1 MNSLLEFTNELLYKI
16 VDHVHPDDI
25 LNFALSCRHLYRL
38 AGEALSL
45 HVERKPYQ
53 NFVLDGCHRH
63 THNLHPLEFMETLCT
78 DWRIGEYVKTLRVE
92 CCRHPVE
99 GSNGDDVER
108 DYTIYEDAVENDQ
121 HLCAAVMLRI
131 ESFIHERIF
140 DLGISTSDRHDMAV
154 KSLHRD
160 SNRKPNFCDVQYL
173 CDSAKSGDRGAIVAL
188 LLFFLPNLKAL
199 DLTKFSWYT
208 APSLDRVLLSM
219 AEPNR
224 RTRKP
229 LMDLS
234 KVHFE
239 GAEEHTKGENFE
251 ALISFATLP
260 SMRRISANFMEGR
273 VDQMINWKF
282 PAHSSNVTEILLQH
296 GQVKADFLRQ
306 LLIGV
311 KQLKRFWY
319 EHHDHDASEPSGR
332 MMETQDIIGTLL
344 EHASHSLEYLS
355 LTGRPVN
362 VHSCKISLRDFKV
375 LKEVVLESQIYV
387 QEFGPIHPELSS
399 DSLQD
404 LVHLVDVL
412 PPSTESIKLVGCFV
426 LDHAPSLLPD
436 LLEQKETLL
445 PNLKDLKIWSFVRRP
460 EAKSMERLWQRCEKV
475 GVAFHFGYQSGGH
488 SAVYDL

>member
-16 VDHVHPDDI
+16 VDQVHPDDI
-25 LNFALSCRHLYRL
+25 FNFALSCRHLYRL

-53 NFVLDGCHRH
+53 NFILDGCHRH
-63 THNLHPLEFMETLCT
+63 THNLHPLEFMETLCM
-78 DWRIGEYVKTLRVE
+78 DWRAGEYVKTLRVE
-92 CCRHPVE
+92 CCQHPVE
-99 GSNGDDVER
+99 GSKKEDIEK

-121 HLCAAVMLRI
+121 QLCAAVMLRI
-131 ESFIHERIF
+131 ESFIQEKIF
-140 DLGISTSDRHDMAV
+140 ESGVPTLDRHDHVAR
-154 KSLHRD
+154 SLHCD
-160 SNRKPNFCDVQYL
+160 SNRKPKFCDVQYL

-199 DLTKFSWYT
+199 HFTEFSWYA
-208 APSLDRVLLSM
+208 APSLDRVIHSM
-219 AEPNR
+219 AEPNT
-224 RTRKP
+224 RTRTP
-229 LMDLS
+229 LMELS

-239 GAEEHTKGENFE
+239 GAEGNSKGENFE
-251 ALISFATLP
+251 ALISFAALP
-260 SMRRISANFMEGR
+260 STRRISANFVEGR
-273 VDQMINWKF
+273 VDQMIDWSF

-344 EHASHSLEYLS
+344 EHAKHSLEYLS
-355 LTGRPVN
+355 LTGRPAN
-362 VHSCKISLRDFKV
+362 IHSCKTSLRDFKI

-387 QEFGPIHPELSS
+387 EELGPIHPELSP

-404 LVHLVDVL
+404 LVRLVYVL

-426 LDHAPSLLPD
+426 LDHAPYLLHD

-445 PNLKDLKIWSFVRRP
+445 PNLKNLKIWSFVRRP
-460 EAKSMERLWQRCEKV
+460 EANWVQRLWQRCEKV
-475 GVAFHFGYQSGGH
+475 GVALHVGYQSGGS
-488 SAVYDL
+488 SAVFDL